1 MHKFGFTPIDTAAP
15 NDEDVQ
21 RRSSVFG
28 GKRSLADWI
37 KIHFDRSVLVF
48 QLFYFFFYAAFGS
61 LFPLISIY
69 FKQLGLSAVQCGV
82 LGGIRY
88 LVDWLAT
95 PFWNALAEKWKKGK
109 SFLIVSLVCSMSFT
123 LGLGFVRPS
132 PEGCLVRLPYS
143 LDYNESLDN
152 VFGAPLAIVE
162 PYRFSTY
169 ENLKSVEMTR
179 DLALNI
185 KNRIGQSPL
194 YLDIKQLV
202 DNPKP
207 KEEPIL
213 HTVVSFF
220 YTAAP
225 NDEDVQRRSSV
236 FGGKRSLADWIKIH
250 FDRSVLVFQ
259 LFYFFFYA
267 AFGSLFP
274 LISIYFKQLGLSAVQ
289 CGVLGGIRYLV
300 DWLATPFWNA
310 LAEKWKK
317 GKSFLIVSLVCSMSF
332 TLGLGFVRPSP
343 EGCLVRLPYSL
354 DYNESLDNVFGAPL
368 AIVEPYRFSTYENLK
383 SVEMT
388 RDLALNIKNRIG
400 QSPLYLDIKQL
411 VDNPKP
417 KPKGYGRVTEQKLY
431 SKVPNFR
438 NPTHY
443 ASGSLVMPLYS
454 TVVYSQTKINQIFI
468 IIILLLLFGELL
480 SCPAIPLVDAL
491 VALKTSVQPTS
502 LYGQQRMMGSVGWGL
517 AMFFIGLALDNS
529 SVFQDYP
536 CLQPGYRE
544 RNYMVCFATYSVFMA
559 FALFTSTQFSFT
571 YEGGQESMYFKLV
584 KDKMAKTLLGRTTKN
599 RSKLVNEEDPDED
612 DLNVTEHNTTGIS
625 KPEQNKTIPT
635 NEEILERQLGI
646 KLGANEKK
654 LESKKPETADSS
666 VDSGQESFVATAHL
680 KITKWAK
687 AMRYFAK
694 PQLLLFLFVTWFM
707 GMGVGQV
714 FTFLFWHM
722 QELNGSPTLFGVATS
737 YLFKQHTASI
747 TICPINVEVPPC
759 FAPMVQHRP

>member
-1 MHKFGFTPIDTAAP
+1 MHKFGFLSTDTAAP
-15 NDEDVQ
+15 NDENVQ
-21 RRSSVFG
+21 RRSSISD
-28 GKRSLADWI
+28 GKRSWADWI
-37 KIHFDRSVLVF
+37 KMHFDRSVLVF

-69 FKQLGLSAVQCGV
+69 FKQLGLSAIQCGV
-82 LGGIRY
+82 LSGIRY
-88 LVDWLAT
+88 LIDWLAT

-143 LDYNESLDN
+143 LDYNETLDN
-152 VFGAPLAIVE
+152 VVGAPLAIVE

-169 ENLKSVEMTR
+169 DDLKSVDMTR

-185 KNRIGQSPL
+185 KNKIGQSPL
-194 YLDIKQLV
+194 YLDIKLLA
-202 DNPKP
+202 DNPK
-207 KEEPIL
+207 
-213 HTVVSFF
+213 
-220 YTAAP
+220 
-225 NDEDVQRRSSV
+225 
-236 FGGKRSLADWIKIH
+236 
-250 FDRSVLVFQ
+250 
-259 LFYFFFYA
+259 
-267 AFGSLFP
+267 
-274 LISIYFKQLGLSAVQ
+274 
-289 CGVLGGIRYLV
+289 
-300 DWLATPFWNA
+300 
-310 LAEKWKK
+310 
-317 GKSFLIVSLVCSMSF
+317 
-332 TLGLGFVRPSP
+332 
-343 EGCLVRLPYSL
+343 
-354 DYNESLDNVFGAPL
+354 
-368 AIVEPYRFSTYENLK
+368 LK
-383 SVEMT
+383 T
-388 RDLALNIKNRIG
+388 
-400 QSPLYLDIKQL
+400 
-411 VDNPKP
+411 
-417 KPKGYGRVTEQKLY
+417 KGYGRVMEQKFY

-438 NPTHY
+438 SPTHY
-443 ASGSLVMPLYS
+443 APGSLVMPLYS

-468 IIILLLLFGELL
+468 IIILLVLFGELL

-544 RNYMVCFATYSVFMA
+544 RNYLVCFATYSVFMA

-612 DLNVTEHNTTGIS
+612 DPNVTEHNVTGIS
-625 KPEQNKTIPT
+625 KSEQNKTIPT

-646 KLGANEKK
+646 KLGSNEKRV
-654 LESKKPETADSS
+654 ESKNPETEYSS
-666 VDSGQESFVATAHL
+666 ADSGQESFVATAHL
-680 KITKWAK
+680 KITKCAK

-722 QELNGSPTLFGVATS
+722 QELNGSPTLFGVATVINHISEIVMFFFSKQIIDKIGHLKVLYLGLLGNVIRFLYVSWITNPWWILPFEFLQGFTHAGVWVACCS
-737 YLFKQHTASI
+737 YITQAFPMELRSTTQGFLQGVHYGLGRGLGACFGGLVISAYGSATMFRSYGAASAVVLIGFLLLNYFMPIPAAESDIIPEGTIVGTDLDCSGAATYGQPTERQTKVQFGGYQVAEVTHDYYTKQLT
-747 TICPINVEVPPC
+747 
-759 FAPMVQHRP
+759 QQQQ